1 MAQNISDIRKQWFIE
16 QVEKLKD
23 SGMTYAEIAGRLS
36 VLPQFLNN
44 ILKGNRAASEKFVSK
59 FCEEFN
65 VNQNDLFNR
74 QKVYSGEVIEKTV
87 VSQPKYRNIEQN
99 PDITPIGI
107 PLIPIEAVAGFLL
120 KGDISVMEYE
130 VKDPYSVP
138 EFNARGVKYLIRVS
152 GSSMYPKYSNG
163 DILACRPITD
173 ITFFQWGKV
182 YVLDTDQGALVKRLF
197 EGKDDTCIECRSD
210 NKEYYPAFQINK
222 LSIRTVSIVVGVI
235 RLD

>member
-23 SGMTYAEIAGRLS
+23 SGMTYAEISGKLG

-44 ILKGNRAASEKFVSK
+44 IIKGNRAASEKFVTK
-59 FCEEFN
+59 FCEVFV

-74 QKVYSGEVIEKTV
+74 QKVYPGEIIDKTV
-87 VSQPKYRNIEQN
+87 VSQPKINNNIEQS
-99 PDITPIGI
+99 PVGI
-107 PLIPIEAVAGFLL
+107 PLIPIEAVAGFIL
-120 KGDISVMEYE
+120 KGDMSVMEYE
-130 VKDPYSVP
+130 VTERYLVP
-138 EFNARGVKYLIRVS
+138 EFNDRGVKYLIRVS

-197 EGKDDTCIECRSD
+197 EGKDDSSIECRSD
-210 NKEYYPAFQINK
+210 NKEHYPSFKINK
-222 LSIRTVSIVVGVI
+222 TSIRTVSIVVGVI